1 MAVPFMDK
9 DGVVDRLD
17 ACPDLPGPKENRGCP
32 VKGAAKLEGDRITL
46 EEKVYFATAKDVIQK
61 RSDPLLDNV
70 ATIVKAHPE
79 IGKLRV
85 EGHTDAQGKRAY
97 NVKLSQRRA
106 AAVVKAL
113 VKRGVPAE
121 RLVAQ
126 GFGPDQPVADNATT
140 EGRAKNRRV
149 ELRVVDSKGGTR

>member
-1 MAVPFMDK
+1 
-9 DGVVDRLD
+9 VVDRLD
-17 ACPDLPGPKENRGCP
+17 ECPDLPGPKENRGCP
-32 VKGAAKLEGDRITL
+32 VKGGARLDGDRITL
-46 EEKVYFATAKDVIQK
+46 EENVYFATGRDVIQK

-70 ATIVKAHPE
+70 ATIMKAHPE
-79 IGKLRV
+79 IGKVRV

-113 VKRGVPAE
+113 VKRGVPAA
-121 RLVAQ
+121 RLAAQ
-126 GFGPDQPVADNATT
+126 GLGPDRPVADNATA

-149 ELRVVDSKGGTR
+149 ELRVVEPSAAGTK